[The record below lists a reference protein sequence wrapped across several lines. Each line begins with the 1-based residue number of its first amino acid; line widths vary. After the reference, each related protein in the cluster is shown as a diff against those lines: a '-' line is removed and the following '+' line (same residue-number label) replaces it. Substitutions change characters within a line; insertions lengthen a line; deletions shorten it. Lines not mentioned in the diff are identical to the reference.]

1 MTKHISVT
9 FEIVTEACAT
19 DGPFADHGWI
29 HPETEVQRS
38 LVKGGKRMYE
48 RNLRM
53 ARAGRFDWPSLRAAI
68 TFIEDNTSGNWDYG
82 QVDSRLVLRKVSD
95 GYDIVCGRN
104 GYEYGESVSHT
115 LHVEGVSAGTLARI
129 CRYLENSRSVRF
141 GE

>member
-9 FEIVTEACAT
+9 FETVTEASAEHG
-19 DGPFADHGWI
+19 DHADHGWI
-29 HPETEVQRS
+29 HPDTEAQRS
-38 LVKGGKRMYE
+38 LCKGGKRMYE

-68 TFIEDNTSGNWDYG
+68 AFIEDNTSGSWDYG
-82 QVDSRLVLRKVSD
+82 QVDSRLTLRKCSD
-95 GYDIVCGRN
+95 GYDIVMGRN

-115 LHVEGVSAGTLARI
+115 LHVDGVSDGTLARI

-141 GE
+141 G